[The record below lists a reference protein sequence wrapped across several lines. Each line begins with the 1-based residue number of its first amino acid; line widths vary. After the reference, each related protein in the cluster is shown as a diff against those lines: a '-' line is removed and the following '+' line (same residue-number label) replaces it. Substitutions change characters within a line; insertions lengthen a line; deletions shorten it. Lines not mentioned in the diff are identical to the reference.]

1 MGFFSECVKPH
12 LKAAV
17 FYCIPLFGMV
27 FLSLV
32 VPVPSLDAAD
42 AVDRWSAVF
51 VFLWLG
57 VGVFIF
63 PMWRLY
69 IALGQ
74 GLVRSR
80 TLRVIFAV
88 FGGFLNVWVVGSL
101 VRLSGAGDHFYRNQR
116 LDLGMDSGADVWSSY
131 LKMAELLLA
140 MSGLLVLYAVL
151 VPAWVCWL
159 GRLRRSRTVSL
170 ERP

>member
-1 MGFFSECVKPH
+1 MNFFSECVKPH

-17 FYCIPLFGMV
+17 IYCIPLFGVV

-32 VPVPSLDAAD
+32 VPVSSLDAAD
-42 AVDRWSAVF
+42 AVGRWSGMF
-51 VFLWLG
+51 GILWLG

-63 PMWRLY
+63 PAWRLY

-80 TLRVIFAV
+80 MLRGVFAV
-88 FGGFLNVWVVGSL
+88 LGGFLNFWLVGSL
-101 VRLSGAGDHFYRNQR
+101 VRLSGAGDYLYRNQR
-116 LDLGMDSGADVWSSY
+116 LGLGMDSGADVWSSY
-131 LKMAELLLA
+131 LKMTELLLA
-140 MSGLLVLYAVL
+140 MGGLLVLYAVL
-151 VPAWVCWL
+151 VPAWVCRL
-159 GRLRRSRTVSL
+159 GRLRRSRVTSL

>member
-1 MGFFSECVKPH
+1 MSFFSECVKPH

-17 FYCIPLFGMV
+17 IYCIPLIGVV
-27 FLSLV
+27 FLSVV

-42 AVDRWSAVF
+42 AIGRWIAVF
-51 VFLWLG
+51 VFLWLL

-63 PMWRLY
+63 PVWRLY

-80 TLRVIFAV
+80 TLRGVFALM
-88 FGGFLNVWVVGSL
+88 GGFLNFWVVGSL
-101 VRLSGAGDHFYRNQR
+101 VRLSKVGDYLYRNQR

-131 LKMAELLLA
+131 LKMTEGLLA
-140 MSGLLVLYAVL
+140 TSGLLVLYAVL
-151 VPAWVCWL
+151 VPTCVCWL
-159 GRLRRSRTVSL
+159 GRVRRSRAVSL

>member
-1 MGFFSECVKPH
+1 MNFFSECVKPH

-17 FYCIPLFGMV
+17 IYCIPLFGVV

-42 AVDRWSAVF
+42 ERSRWSAMF
-51 VFLWLG
+51 VILWLG

-63 PMWRLY
+63 PAWRLY
-69 IALGQ
+69 IALEQ
-74 GLVRSR
+74 GLVRLR

-88 FGGFLNVWVVGSL
+88 AGGFLNFWVAGSL
-101 VRLSGAGDHFYRNQR
+101 VRLSGVGDYFYRNQR
-116 LDLGMDSGADVWSSY
+116 VDLGMDSGADVWSSY
-131 LKMAELLLA
+131 LKMTEGLLA
-140 MSGLLVLYAVL
+140 MSGVLLLYAVL

-159 GRLRRSRTVSL
+159 GRLKRSRVASL
-170 ERP
+170 EKP